1 MDDDDFSLVTVLRSE
16 LTEYL
21 EGVEDI
27 DDIDVDDLASSLAM
41 RAESHFGM

>member
-1 MDDDDFSLVTVLRSE
+1 MDDDDSSLTTVLRSE

-27 DDIDVDDLASSLAM
+27 DVDELASNLAL

>member
-1 MDDDDFSLVTVLRSE
+1 MDDDDFSLTTVLRSE
-16 LTEYL
+16 LTAYL

-27 DDIDVDDLASSLAM
+27 GDIDVDELAGHLAM

>member
-1 MDDDDFSLVTVLRSE
+1 MDNDDFSLATALRGE
-16 LTEYL
+16 LTECL

-27 DDIDVDDLASSLAM
+27 DVDELASDLPM